1 MIVFLSD
8 SLTDQ
13 EAAASSSTE
22 NDTTIDFELFPAD
35 ESNVVLEEEVYVE
48 NVEEVVSQIKLEE
61 VVDPVCV
68 NIETE
73 IISMDTTIEE
83 DFKTTEQVIEV
94 VKIEDVPVETEVI
107 PKVETNFEQQLDVLR
122 EDLSTCDI
130 NEPEV
135 KKEQNELSTMQVIH
149 KTEVIQSVK
158 IEEKPTVEAVELKS
172 EVSMEIET
180 TNDDIMDD
188 DEEEQISTVRRSRR
202 LKSIVDTTV
211 RQRIPMPSPPPLS
224 RNLPPTSLTEE
235 TCIQSPLNSPSSNII
250 AMSSSFCS
258 SPELKVKTRWRKCAE
273 MELLFETGGTE
284 NIMSAPQIDNSIPPP
299 LNQNSDVI
307 PSTLDIMENVDLC
320 DERLS
325 RFITIRDNLYL
336 SERVICKI
344 NKTMKC
350 DCTISEEEVK
360 KGEVGCTV
368 NCINRMLYIECSLK
382 CRCGEYCDN
391 QQFQRYNYVNC
402 GVFRTERKGFGI
414 RANHEVFPDQ
424 FIIEYVGEVL
434 NTKQFE
440 KRAKQYSKDKNRHY
454 YFMALRSSA
463 VIDATTKGNISRFI
477 NHSCD
482 PNAMTQKWTVNGEL
496 RVGFFSTRYIKPGE
510 EITFDYQ
517 FQRYGKQA
525 QKCYCEADNCRGWI
539 GENPISDEE
548 SGDDGKSKKIKGKK
562 TKVSKKSKAK
572 LVAEDIK
579 LEDEVDEVDD
589 DEDEEMLANEIKIP
603 IKKRESIRKYASKL
617 KKRQEMFD
625 DLEIQGEIMALLE
638 SGLKNCHHTLKLSR
652 LVVRAKNVEPRSRL
666 LGILVNGD
674 LPCRRLFLD
683 YNGLKLLYNWMCD
696 INVKNSVPE
705 LNFCIELMEAFDLL
719 PITNKTVL
727 RDSKV
732 LDRVEKWSNLDLEEK
747 KKKSKEEKKLAKA
760 DKKKNKED
768 AAAANEAV
776 KTTVVPIP
784 IAPSATEIDDLIK
797 QGSAFVSE
805 MSVDQL
811 KEIVDSC
818 DKMKAQDVLEVE
830 AAIVVEEPPASSYDV
845 IDELTFL
852 KLRVKEV
859 AAQLLKKWEVL
870 KEDFKIPKKRK
881 LEQMIEHER
890 EADSTLL
897 DDEVKN
903 VPSDRYKSR
912 GEIVEASSRSV
923 SSKKNFDSGMS
934 KQERRQIF
942 EMKMAQID
950 AEKRYQEMGQIHQQ
964 NCLIFGLNAQHTSPL
979 DVPFRVNLVTGQYF
993 TFDGRYVPQPPN
1005 HALFQL
1011 KQPLLTTNP
1020 VDYLL
1025 PPIDLPEHW
1034 KYGIDNG
1041 GRIYYYHIKIREP
1054 QWEPPIKILPLVESE
1069 DDEGISNDES
1079 TTDTEDSEEEEL
1091 LQTLKMLQRKRQ
1103 LLSAQSSKSNIVDAV
1118 EGRAGEVLLD
1128 EDELEQ
1134 KILNNMLINPL
1145 IVEQASPSPML
1156 LSMVVDP
1163 RKKKKKSRRGLATMK
1178 FIRPRTEEDKLYGKA
1193 EMRRYREVK
1202 EKLRRN
1208 KKRRLMMD
1216 AAGIPPNL
1224 DDEDDDSFVN
1234 DSSADLD
1241 DSLAS
1246 SSDSLTCSMVDELDI
1261 LSKIPPTKQLEKI
1274 KKIKKDVDVMKSYEK
1289 RRSGLQGSSFTEQA
1303 PIIKKKT
1310 KMEMPPHMQID
1321 YNELKHQF
1329 RDEIKS
1335 EVAKFLLPY
1344 FDENCNAGRISCQTH
1359 YEHLIHKVPFL
1370 YFIQTIIY
1378 LIIIFLFLSL
1388 HIQLW

>member
-1 MIVFLSD
+1 MFPVD
-8 SLTDQ
+8 STTDQ
-13 EAAASSSTE
+13 EVAETSSTE
-22 NDTTIDFELFPAD
+22 NNTTIDFESFPAD
-35 ESNVVLEEEVYVE
+35 ESNVVLEEEIYVE
-48 NVEEVVSQIKLEE
+48 NVEEVVSQVEFQE
-61 VVDPVCV
+61 VVEPVSED
-68 NIETE
+68 IEPE
-73 IISMDTTIEE
+73 IVYTMDTMVVEDSVIIEPIVE
-83 DFKTTEQVIEV
+83 EI
-94 VKIEDVPVETEVI
+94 KIEDAPVETEVI

-122 EDLSTCDI
+122 EDLSTCEI
-130 NEPEV
+130 NEPEI
-135 KKEQNELSTMQVIH
+135 KEEKQEVSVMEIEAVIP
-149 KTEVIQSVK
+149 VK
-158 IEEKPTVEAVELKS
+158 IEEIPKEEVVEVKTEVPMEVEIIN
-172 EVSMEIET
+172 E
-180 TNDDIMDD
+180 DILD
-188 DEEEQISTVRRSRR
+188 DEEEKISTVRRSRR

-211 RQRIPMPSPPPLS
+211 RQRIPIPSPPPQS
-224 RNLPPTSLTEE
+224 RHLPPISLSEDASV
-235 TCIQSPLNSPSSNII
+235 QSPLNSPTSNML
-250 AMSSSFCS
+250 ALSSSFCS

-273 MELLFETGGTE
+273 MELLYEAGSTD
-284 NIMSAPQIDNSIPPP
+284 NMNASQIDNSIPPP
-299 LNQNSDVI
+299 PNQNAAII
-307 PSTLDIMENVDLC
+307 PNTLDIMEHVDLC

-525 QKCYCEADNCRGWI
+525 QKCYCEAENCRGWI

-548 SGDDGKSKKIKGKK
+548 SGDEGKGKKVKGKK

-579 LEDEVDEVDD
+579 LEDEVEEDE
-589 DEDEEMLANEIKIP
+589 EDEEMLANEVKIP

-768 AAAANEAV
+768 AAAV
-776 KTTVVPIP
+776 KTTVVAAVAPTP
-784 IAPSATEIDDLIK
+784 APSATDIDDLIK

-805 MSVDQL
+805 MSVDLL
-811 KEIVDSC
+811 KEIVDNC
-818 DKMKAQDVLEVE
+818 DKMKAQDIMEVD
-830 AAIVVEEPPASSYDV
+830 AAIVVEDPPPCSYDV

-923 SSKKNFDSGMS
+923 TSKKNFDSGMS

-1020 VDYLL
+1020 EEYLL

-1034 KYGIDNG
+1034 KYAIDNG
-1041 GRIYYYHIKIREP
+1041 GRIYYYHVKIREP
-1054 QWEPPIKILPLVESE
+1054 QWEPPIKILPLVESD

-1103 LLSAQSSKSNIVDAV
+1103 LLSAQSSKTKIVDAV

-1128 EDELEQ
+1128 EDDLEQ

-1156 LSMVVDP
+1156 LNMVVDP

-1202 EKLRRN
+1202 EKLRRD

-1216 AAGIPPNL
+1216 AAGIPSNL
-1224 DDEDDDSFVN
+1224 EDDEDDNFVN
-1234 DSSADLD
+1234 DSSVDLD

-1246 SSDSLTCSMVDELDI
+1246 SSDSLTCSIVDELDI
-1261 LSKIPPTKQLEKI
+1261 LSKIPPTKQMEKI
-1274 KKIKKDVDVMKSYEK
+1274 RKIKKDVDAIKPHEK
-1289 RRSGLQGSSFTEQA
+1289 RRSGPQCSSFTEQA
-1303 PIIKKKT
+1303 PIIKKKV
-1310 KMEMPPHMQID
+1310 KEMPPHMHMD
-1321 YNELKHQF
+1321 YNEIKHQF

-1335 EVAKFLLPY
+1335 EVARFLLPY
-1344 FDENCNAGRISCQTH
+1344 FDEECSAGRISCDEH
-1359 YEHLIHKVPFL
+1359 YEHLIHKVNLLICLFKRLKLIKFL
-1370 YFIQTIIY
+1370 
-1378 LIIIFLFLSL
+1378 LFYSL
-1388 HIQLW
+1388 HILL

>member
-1 MIVFLSD
+1 MGRKPKADNKKPPPLVPTQEVIKVPGKRGRKKKEETIAVPAAIPVEIVVSSTARRSTRGIKGRD
-8 SLTDQ
+8 STTDQ
-13 EAAASSSTE
+13 EAIASSSIE
-22 NDTTIDFELFPAD
+22 IDTTIDIELFPAD

-48 NVEEVVSQIKLEE
+48 NVEEVVSQVEIEE
-61 VVDPVCV
+61 VLEPVCDV
-68 NIETE
+68 VEPE
-73 IISMDTTIEE
+73 IVSMDTVVE
-83 DFKTTEQVIEV
+83 DDLKVTEQVV
-94 VKIEDVPVETEVI
+94 VKVKIEDAPVETEVI
-107 PKVETNFEQQLDVLR
+107 TKVETNFEQQLDVLR

-130 NEPEV
+130 NEPEI
-135 KKEQNELSTMQVIH
+135 KKEANEVSIMEI
-149 KTEVIQSVK
+149 EEISVK
-158 IEEKPTVEAVELKS
+158 IEEKPKVEEVEVKS
-172 EVSMEIET
+172 EVPMELEI
-180 TNDDIMDD
+180 TNDDIID
-188 DEEEQISTVRRSRR
+188 DEEEKISTVRRSRR

-211 RQRIPMPSPPPLS
+211 RQRFPIPSPPPQP
-224 RNLPPTSLTEE
+224 RHLPPISLSEE
-235 TCIQSPLNSPSSNII
+235 TCVQSPLNSPTSNII
-250 AMSSSFCS
+250 AMSTSFCS

-273 MELLFETGGTE
+273 MELLYETGSTE
-284 NIMSAPQIDNSIPPP
+284 NMTAPQIDNSVPPP
-299 LNQNSDVI
+299 PTQNSEMI
-307 PSTLDIMENVDLC
+307 PNTLDIMEHVDLC

-440 KRAKQYSKDKNRHY
+440 KRAKQYSKEKNKHY

-525 QKCYCEADNCRGWI
+525 QKCYCEAENCRGWI

-548 SGDDGKSKKIKGKK
+548 
-562 TKVSKKSKAK
+562 TN
-572 LVAEDIK
+572 
-579 LEDEVDEVDD
+579 EV
-589 DEDEEMLANEIKIP
+589 KIP

-747 KKKSKEEKKLAKA
+747 KKK
-760 DKKKNKED
+760 
-768 AAAANEAV
+768 
-776 KTTVVPIP
+776 T
-784 IAPSATEIDDLIK
+784 
-797 QGSAFVSE
+797 
-805 MSVDQL
+805 
-811 KEIVDSC
+811 
-818 DKMKAQDVLEVE
+818 
-830 AAIVVEEPPASSYDV
+830 
-845 IDELTFL
+845 
-852 KLRVKEV
+852 
-859 AAQLLKKWEVL
+859 QLLKKWEVL

-923 SSKKNFDSGMS
+923 SSKKNFDSGLS

-964 NCLIFGLNAQHTSPL
+964 NCLIFGLNAQHTNPL

-1020 VDYLL
+1020 DDYLL

-1054 QWEPPIKILPLVESE
+1054 QWEPPIKILPLIESE
-1069 DDEGISNDES
+1069 DDE
-1079 TTDTEDSEEEEL
+1079 
-1091 LQTLKMLQRKRQ
+1091 
-1103 LLSAQSSKSNIVDAV
+1103 
-1118 EGRAGEVLLD
+1118 D

-1156 LSMVVDP
+1156 LNMVVDP
-1163 RKKKKKSRRGLATMK
+1163 RKKKKKSRRGLTTMK

-1216 AAGIPPNL
+1216 AA
-1224 DDEDDDSFVN
+1224 
-1234 DSSADLD
+1234 
-1241 DSLAS
+1241 
-1246 SSDSLTCSMVDELDI
+1246 
-1261 LSKIPPTKQLEKI
+1261 EKI
-1274 KKIKKDVDVMKSYEK
+1274 KKIKKDVDAMKIYEK
-1289 RRSGLQGSSFTEQA
+1289 RRSGAQGSSFTEQA

-1310 KMEMPPHMQID
+1310 KMEMPPHMHMD

-1344 FDENCNAGRISCQTH
+1344 FDEDCSAGRISCQTH
-1359 YEHLIHKVPFL
+1359 YDHLIHKLTYSVMVKESKHCEQTNNFL
-1370 YFIQTIIY
+1370 KATESVKGKTREYIKKYMAKFGSVYEKKDDEQDYASILGKI
-1378 LIIIFLFLSL
+1378 
-1388 HIQLW
+1388 

>member
-1 MIVFLSD
+1 MGRKPKVDNKKPPPPVPTQEVIKVPGKRGRKKKEETTAVAAAVPVEIVISNSTRRSTRGIKGRD
-8 SLTDQ
+8 STTDQ
-13 EAAASSSTE
+13 EATETSTTE
-22 NDTTIDFELFPAD
+22 INTTVEYELFPAD

-48 NVEEVVSQIKLEE
+48 NVEEVVEEIVLEE
-61 VVDPVCV
+61 VMDPVSDV
-68 NIETE
+68 VEPE
-73 IISMDTTIEE
+73 IIPMDTIIAEE
-83 DFKTTEQVIEV
+83 SVIDEPIVEEIKTEEA
-94 VKIEDVPVETEVI
+94 PVETEVA

-130 NEPEV
+130 NES
-135 KKEQNELSTMQVIH
+135 KI
-149 KTEVIQSVK
+149 KTEK
-158 IEEKPTVEAVELKS
+158 L
-172 EVSMEIET
+172 EVSTMEIEVAPVKSEEIPKVEVVEVKPEVPMEVEIIPE
-180 TNDDIMDD
+180 DILD
-188 DEEEQISTVRRSRR
+188 DEEEKIIS
-202 LKSIVDTTV
+202 
-211 RQRIPMPSPPPLS
+211 LS
-224 RNLPPTSLTEE
+224 EDASV
-235 TCIQSPLNSPSSNII
+235 QSPLNSPTSNLIALSS
-250 AMSSSFCS
+250 AFCS

-273 MELLFETGGTE
+273 MELLYETGSTD
-284 NIMSAPQIDNSIPPP
+284 NINASQIDNSVPPP
-299 LNQNSDVI
+299 PPQNPDTI
-307 PSTLDIMENVDLC
+307 TNTLDIMEHVDLC

-440 KRAKQYSKDKNRHY
+440 KRAKQYSKDKNKHY

-525 QKCYCEADNCRGWI
+525 QKCYCEAENCRGWI

-548 SGDDGKSKKIKGKK
+548 
-562 TKVSKKSKAK
+562 TN
-572 LVAEDIK
+572 
-579 LEDEVDEVDD
+579 EV
-589 DEDEEMLANEIKIP
+589 KIP

-747 KKKSKEEKKLAKA
+747 KKK
-760 DKKKNKED
+760 
-768 AAAANEAV
+768 
-776 KTTVVPIP
+776 T
-784 IAPSATEIDDLIK
+784 
-797 QGSAFVSE
+797 
-805 MSVDQL
+805 
-811 KEIVDSC
+811 
-818 DKMKAQDVLEVE
+818 
-830 AAIVVEEPPASSYDV
+830 
-845 IDELTFL
+845 
-852 KLRVKEV
+852 
-859 AAQLLKKWEVL
+859 QLLKKWEVL

-903 VPSDRYKSR
+903 VPDRYKSR

-1005 HALFQL
+1005 HGLFQL

-1020 VDYLL
+1020 EEYLL

-1034 KYGIDNG
+1034 KYAIDNG
-1041 GRIYYYHIKIREP
+1041 GRIYYYHTKIREP
-1054 QWEPPIKILPLVESE
+1054 QWDPPIKILPLVESD
-1069 DDEGISNDES
+1069 DDE
-1079 TTDTEDSEEEEL
+1079 
-1091 LQTLKMLQRKRQ
+1091 
-1103 LLSAQSSKSNIVDAV
+1103 
-1118 EGRAGEVLLD
+1118 
-1128 EDELEQ
+1128 
-1134 KILNNMLINPL
+1134 
-1145 IVEQASPSPML
+1145 VEQASPSPML
-1156 LSMVVDP
+1156 LNMVVDP
-1163 RKKKKKSRRGLATMK
+1163 RKKKKKSRRGLTTMK
-1178 FIRPRTEEDKLYGKA
+1178 FIRPRTDEDKLYGKA

-1202 EKLRRN
+1202 EKLRRD

-1216 AAGIPPNL
+1216 AAGIPNL

-1246 SSDSLTCSMVDELDI
+1246 SSDSLTCSIVDELDI

-1274 KKIKKDVDVMKSYEK
+1274 RKIKKDVDAMKPHEK

-1310 KMEMPPHMQID
+1310 KMEMPPHMHMD

-1335 EVAKFLLPY
+1335 EVAKFLQPY
-1344 FDENCNAGRISCQTH
+1344 FDEGCTAGRISCETH
-1359 YEHLIHKVPFL
+1359 YDHLIHKV
-1370 YFIQTIIY
+1370 
-1378 LIIIFLFLSL
+1378 LFLLLNLNILTNLISFIFKL
-1388 HIQLW
+1388 TYSVMIKESKHCEQTNNYLKATESVKGKTREYIKKYMAKFGSVYEKKDDEQDYVSILSKI

>member
-1 MIVFLSD
+1 MDMIVLDNSV
-8 SLTDQ
+8 
-13 EAAASSSTE
+13 
-22 NDTTIDFELFPAD
+22 I
-35 ESNVVLEEEVYVE
+35 
-48 NVEEVVSQIKLEE
+48 
-61 VVDPVCV
+61 
-68 NIETE
+68 IEPIVKE
-73 IISMDTTIEE
+73 MKIEE
-83 DFKTTEQVIEV
+83 
-94 VKIEDVPVETEVI
+94 VPVETEVI
-107 PKVETNFEQQLDVLR
+107 TKVETNLEQQIDVLR
-122 EDLSTCDI
+122 ADLSTCDI
-130 NEPEV
+130 NELEIKKEKLESSTIEIEVTPVKSEEVLKVEVVEVEEVVTVVKVVEV
-135 KKEQNELSTMQVIH
+135 KQ
-149 KTEVIQSVK
+149 EVPM
-158 IEEKPTVEAVELKS
+158 EVEITHEDMTL
-172 EVSMEIET
+172 
-180 TNDDIMDD
+180 D
-188 DEEEQISTVRRSRR
+188 DEEEKISTVRRSRR

-211 RQRIPMPSPPPLS
+211 RQRIPIPSPPPQS
-224 RNLPPTSLTEE
+224 RYLPPISLSEDAST
-235 TCIQSPLNSPSSNII
+235 QSPLNSPTSNLI

-273 MELLFETGGTE
+273 MELLYETGSTV
-284 NIMSAPQIDNSIPPP
+284 NMSATQIDDSVPPP
-299 LNQNSDVI
+299 PNQNPDI
-307 PSTLDIMENVDLC
+307 ITNTLDVMEHVDLC

-440 KRAKQYSKDKNRHY
+440 KRAKQYSKDKNKHY

-525 QKCYCEADNCRGWI
+525 QKCYCEAENCRGWI

-548 SGDDGKSKKIKGKK
+548 SADEGKGKK
-562 TKVSKKSKAK
+562 LKGKKIKVSKKSKAK
-572 LVAEDIK
+572 LIAEDIK
-579 LEDEVDEVDD
+579 LEDEVEEEEE
-589 DEDEEMLANEIKIP
+589 EDEEMLANEVKIP

-760 DKKKNKED
+760 DKKKNKEE
-768 AAAANEAV
+768 AAAV
-776 KTTVVPIP
+776 KTTVVAVAPTP
-784 IAPSATEIDDLIK
+784 APSVTEIDDLIK

-805 MSVDQL
+805 MSVDLL
-811 KEIVDSC
+811 KEIVDNC
-818 DKMKAQDVLEVE
+818 DKMKAQDVMEVD
-830 AAIVVEEPPASSYDV
+830 AAIVVEEPPPSSYDV

-897 DDEVKN
+897 DDEVKH

-912 GEIVEASSRSV
+912 GETVEASSRSV

-1020 VDYLL
+1020 EEYLL
-1025 PPIDLPEHW
+1025 PTIDLPEHW
-1034 KYGIDNG
+1034 KYAIDNG

-1054 QWEPPIKILPLVESE
+1054 QWDPPIKILPLVESD

-1103 LLSAQSSKSNIVDAV
+1103 LLGAQSSKSKTIEAT

-1128 EDELEQ
+1128 EDDLEQ

-1156 LSMVVDP
+1156 LNMVVDP

-1178 FIRPRTEEDKLYGKA
+1178 FIRPRTDEDKLYGKA

-1202 EKLRRN
+1202 EKLRRD

-1216 AAGIPPNL
+1216 AAGIPSNL

-1274 KKIKKDVDVMKSYEK
+1274 RKIKKDVDAMKPHEK

-1310 KMEMPPHMQID
+1310 KMEMPPHMHMD

-1344 FDENCNAGRISCQTH
+1344 FDEGCSAGRISCEIH
-1359 YEHLIHKVPFL
+1359 YEHLIHKVFL
-1370 YFIQTIIY
+1370 IFSNLTTLTNQISFIFKLTYSVMIKESKHCEQTNNY
-1378 LIIIFLFLSL
+1378 LKATESVKGKTREYIKKYMAKFGSVYEKKDDEQDYASILSK
-1388 HIQLW
+1388 I